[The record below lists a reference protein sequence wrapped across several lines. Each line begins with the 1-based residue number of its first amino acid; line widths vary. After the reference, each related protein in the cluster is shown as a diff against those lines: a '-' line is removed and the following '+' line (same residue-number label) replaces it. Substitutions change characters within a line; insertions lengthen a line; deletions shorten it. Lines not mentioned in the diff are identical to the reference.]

1 MCISFAS
8 TYNQVWVKKNFDVD
22 LPSPYPAEAFPG
34 YIAPLIVK
42 SHQSGRVACGL
53 AQFGLIPHWSKDRK
67 IQKHTYNARL
77 ETIAEK
83 PSYRTAWNSR
93 RYGIALMDHFYEP
106 SYLSGKSVRTAIS
119 SANGEPLGVATI
131 WDTWTDTTSG
141 EIITSFSLITI
152 NADTHPFMKNFHRPD
167 EEKRTSV
174 CLRPHLFDDWLSTT
188 PAQAPQFLNHAAMT
202 ELQ

>member
-8 TYNQVWVKKNFDVD
+8 TNKQVWVKKNFDVD

-53 AQFGLIPHWSKDRK
+53 AQFVLIPHWSKDRK

-83 PSYRTAWNSR
+83 PSYRTAWKSR
-93 RYGIALMDHFYEP
+93 RFGIALMDHFYEP

-119 SANGEPLGVATI
+119 ASHSEPLGVATI
-131 WDTWTDTTSG
+131 WDTWTDSTNG

-152 NADTHPFMKNFHRPD
+152 NADEHPFMKNFHRPD
-167 EEKRTSV
+167 EEKRTIV
-174 CLRPHLFDDWLSTT
+174 CLKPHLFHDWLSTT
-188 PAQAPQFLNHAAMT
+188 PEQASQFLNHASMT

>member
-8 TYNQVWVKKNFDVD
+8 TNKQVWVKKNFDVD

-34 YIAPLIVK
+34 YVAPLIVK
-42 SHQSGRVACGL
+42 SHQSGRIACGL

-167 EEKRTSV
+167 EEKRTIV

-188 PAQAPQFLNHAAMT
+188 PEQAPQFLNHAAMT

>member
-1 MCISFAS
+1 MCISFTS
-8 TYNQVWVKKNFDVD
+8 TNNQVWVKKNFDVD
-22 LPSPYPAEAFPG
+22 LPSPYPTEAFPG
-34 YIAPLIVK
+34 YLAPLIVK
-42 SHQSGRVACGL
+42 SNQSGRIACGL

-83 PSYRTAWNSR
+83 PSYRTSWKLR
-93 RYGIALMDHFYEP
+93 RFGIALMDHFYEP

-152 NADTHPFMKNFHRPD
+152 NADEHPFMKNFHRPD
-167 EEKRTSV
+167 EEKRTIV
-174 CLRPHLFDDWLSTT
+174 CLKAHLFDDWLSTT
-188 PAQAPQFLNHAAMT
+188 PEQAPQFLNHASMT
-202 ELQ
+202 DVQ